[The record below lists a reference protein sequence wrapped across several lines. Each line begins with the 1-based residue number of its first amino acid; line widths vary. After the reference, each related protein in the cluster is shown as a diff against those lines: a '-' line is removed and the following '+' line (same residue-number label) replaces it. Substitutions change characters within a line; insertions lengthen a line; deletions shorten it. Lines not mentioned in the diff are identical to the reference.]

1 MSLVAQL
8 KKLSQNDWLIGLGLF
23 LIFLA
28 TNGYTYAWDDQHL
41 EIPLL
46 KSLIDPTLFVGD
58 YYVEALKAN
67 FTSFLF
73 PLLAKIITT
82 DQVPTA
88 YFILYLL
95 SRFFLF
101 FYAYKLWKRIT
112 RSRLSASL
120 CVLSFFLVFRVEE
133 FLYRTFSHQEF
144 ALAIIMA
151 AIYYFYKNRFM
162 TAAILF
168 GVAANFHAL
177 YSFFPFC
184 YMSLYLLWNA
194 REAQGKTLLRSIGL
208 FALFSS
214 PFIVWTFKRVFSHLP
229 DDPSIYQNWID
240 LYKIACPPT
249 FLFDSETLNHIA
261 HSFPSFLKGTQAFW
275 PVIAMLAVNGVYN
288 PSFRKDQK
296 AHALMIGAIIFL
308 ALSFVFSY
316 IVPSRFFLDLNLS
329 RNIQFMQFILIGYT
343 TVLVI
348 DKIKTSSFEI
358 SALLICL
365 FSLIRFGNFVAALTC
380 MAIFFLLK
388 ENNGL
393 PKMLSWLF
401 FSLSLIGIYFE
412 FKYNHFSHWAII
424 TFFVICGLAIT
435 LLLVNLFLKN
445 HRTKLQIILI
455 LVPFLLL
462 TGNNIYYHY
471 LRLHVETKGPGFWQL
486 QRNWIDM
493 QNFVR
498 EHTPKN
504 ALILTP
510 NDMEMG
516 GFRIFSERKVL
527 VCYRDCG
534 VIGFDYKAALEWQKR
549 LKDVEHFKV
558 FIDGDIKPALV
569 NALTKYKVNYIV
581 FMRYFNPG
589 KNAMLD
595 SVYENETFTLYRVV
609 ANPI

>member
-1 MSLVAQL
+1 MSLIKQL
-8 KKLSQNDWLIGLGLF
+8 KKFSQNDWFIGLGLF

-58 YYVEALKAN
+58 YYVEALKTN

-73 PLLAKIITT
+73 VLLAKMITT
-82 DQVPTA
+82 AQVPKA

-101 FYAYKLWKRIT
+101 FYAYKLWKSIT
-112 RSRLSASL
+112 ASRLTGVL
-120 CVLSFFLVFRVEE
+120 CTLSFFLIFRVEE

-144 ALAIIMA
+144 ALAIVMA

-162 TAAILF
+162 TAAMLF
-168 GVAANFHAL
+168 GIAANFHAL

-194 REAQGKTLLRSIGL
+194 KKTQGKTLLRSIGL
-208 FALFSS
+208 FALFSA
-214 PFIVWTFKRVFSHLP
+214 PFIIWTFKRVFSHLP

-249 FLFDSETLNHIA
+249 FLFDSETLNQMA

-275 PVIAMLAVNGVYN
+275 PAIAMLALNSVYN
-288 PSFRKDQK
+288 PAFRKDQK
-296 AHALMIGAIIFL
+296 AHAFIVGAAIFL

-343 TVLVI
+343 TILI
-348 DKIKTSSFEI
+348 IERSKTTRLEI
-358 SALLICL
+358 ASLIILL
-365 FSLIRFGNFVAALTC
+365 FSLIRFGNFVATLCCVA
-380 MAIFFLLK
+380 MFFLLQEK
-388 ENNGL
+388 RGFF
-393 PKMLSWLF
+393 KVFSSVLF
-401 FSLSLIGIYFE
+401 VLSLVGILFE
-412 FKYNHFSHWAII
+412 FRYNHFSTSAILI
-424 TFFVICGLAIT
+424 FFVIAGLT
-435 LLLVNLFLKN
+435 LLIYLLNFLFANKRQLLV
-445 HRTKLQIILI
+445 QILI

-462 TGNNIYYHY
+462 TASNIYYHS
-471 LRLHVETKGPGFWQL
+471 LRLQVETKASGFWQL

-498 EHTPKN
+498 KHTPKN

-589 KNAMLD
+589 KNAILD
-595 SVYENETFTLYRVV
+595 PVYENETFTLYRVV